1 MEANMTVPK
10 PKSAI
15 TFLKTKDLEETT
27 QFYTRIMGF
36 EFVLD
41 QSGCRIFQITPNSY
55 IGFCLTEDSTGSDE
69 VIFTLEIE
77 DVDGACA
84 YLESLGIEIAVKP
97 RLNERYKIYQMF
109 IQDPNGYSIELQRFL
124 DPAWCSNPVE

>member
-1 MEANMTVPK
+1 M
-10 PKSAI
+10 
-15 TFLKTKDLEETT
+15 KTKDLEETT

>member
-1 MEANMTVPK
+1 MTVPK

-36 EFVLD
+36 ELVLD
-41 QSGCRIFQITPNSY
+41 QGGCRIFRITPNSY
-55 IGFCLTEDSTGSDE
+55 IGFCLTDGSTGSDE
-69 VIFTLEIE
+69 VIFTLEID
-77 DVDGACA
+77 DVDGACT
-84 YLESLGIEIAVKP
+84 YFESLGIEIAVKP

-124 DPAWCSNPVE
+124 DPAWESNPIE